1 MIANT
6 HTHTHR
12 QTDMLIMILR
22 CLVMGGVKCVVGQTC
37 VVFTGRVSISISV
50 NDIAAKRLKLS
61 MLGHVVRLDANHQ
74 LTGYLKNVPTSG
86 QWQRLPR

>member
-1 MIANT
+1 
-6 HTHTHR
+6 
-12 QTDMLIMILR
+12 
-22 CLVMGGVKCVVGQTC
+22 
-37 VVFTGRVSISISV
+37 
-50 NDIAAKRLKLS
+50 